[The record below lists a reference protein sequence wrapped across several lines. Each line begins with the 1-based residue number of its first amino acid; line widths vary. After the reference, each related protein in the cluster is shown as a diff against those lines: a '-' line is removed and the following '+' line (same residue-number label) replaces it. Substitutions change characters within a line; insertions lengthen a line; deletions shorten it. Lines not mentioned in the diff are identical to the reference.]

1 MLLNKKKFFTSLQ
14 QRFIRV
20 YNENPH
26 DDFVQRITDPRFY
39 NDKDNLNL
47 IYETLYYVHKENE
60 NKDFMQK
67 LKKHI
72 EDVTWKGFLLKLEK

>member
-60 NKDFMQK
+60 NEDFMQK